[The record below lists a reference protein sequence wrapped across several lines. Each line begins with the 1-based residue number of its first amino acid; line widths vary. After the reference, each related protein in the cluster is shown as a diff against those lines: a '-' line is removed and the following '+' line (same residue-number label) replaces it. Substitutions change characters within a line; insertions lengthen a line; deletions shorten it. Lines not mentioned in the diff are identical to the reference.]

1 MTPATYDP
9 YYRPMRV
16 FVRRV
21 IELAGAALYFAWC
34 AAFTIV
40 LIGWALTAAG

>member
-1 MTPATYDP
+1 MRHATRNP
-9 YYRPMRV
+9 PGRSEHIFVHRV
-16 FVRRV
+16 L
-21 IELAGAALYFAWC
+21 ELAGEALYFAWC